1 MEDAIKGWK
10 SPSKDTEKLGTVQN
24 DIQSGAFA
32 ASSSGEVRVFLPEQ
46 GLKAESVFTRMEW
59 PEMVAADAK
68 VTEIIWVDDID
79 GSDVGAIWTK
89 DQGPVPFV
97 LNKPIADMIPE

>member
-1 MEDAIKGWK
+1 MESAISSWK
-10 SPSKDTEKLGTVQN
+10 SPSKIAQTQGPVQN
-24 DIQSGAFA
+24 DIQSGEFA

-46 GLKAESVFTRMEW
+46 GLKSESVFTRMEW
-59 PEMVAADAK
+59 PEMVAPDAK
-68 VTEIIWVDDID
+68 VTEIIWVDDND

-89 DQGPVPFV
+89 NQGLVPFV